1 MAPGV
6 SRQKNNYFYRAGGL
20 DRLPAHH
27 RLSIA
32 QASLALRS
40 AQAFF
45 GFVVTK
51 RGQGNR
57 VISFPARNQIFH
69 TFGVITLITHY
80 DASRHVLGFLVADD
94 GMGVQ
99 ASLTENEKYALMS
112 EPEALKMCIKDA
124 IRRQG
129 DGIWLIFHIP
139 ACTGCRI
146 DI

>member
-1 MAPGV
+1 MNGDEEIMIIACLYFGLSSNGSGV
-6 SRQKNNYFYRAGGL
+6 
-20 DRLPAHH
+20 
-27 RLSIA
+27 
-32 QASLALRS
+32 
-40 AQAFF
+40 F
-45 GFVVTK
+45 GFVTK